1 MRVEVGEDND
11 VFGAHAVPCFA
22 PPFPHAGLQPLSA
35 SAARIFGD
43 AGGVQGEAET
53 STAAAHLLWHVVG
66 VAQGNV
72 AITASYCNL
81 TLTVHTDCVSSVHC
95 LCHRGLTQ

>member
-1 MRVEVGEDND
+1 MID

-35 SAARIFGD
+35 SAVRIFGD

-53 STAAAHLLWHVVG
+53 STAAAHLLWHVAG

-72 AITASYCNL
+72 ARPTAFVAVDKYHRYDCYVSNMSVFIHSYILQLVTIT
-81 TLTVHTDCVSSVHC
+81 
-95 LCHRGLTQ
+95 

>member
-1 MRVEVGEDND
+1 MPGGCGSKLERTKID

-22 PPFPHAGLQPLSA
+22 PPFFHAGLQPLSA

-72 AITASYCNL
+72 AIIIQL
-81 TLTVHTDCVSSVHC
+81 VTVT
-95 LCHRGLTQ
+95 